1 MNQLTFDESYE
12 IYRSR
17 IERYF
22 QAQFKYT
29 LHDAEDLTAE
39 VFIILYQKWNEFD
52 SHEKSAISKF
62 LYKTATNKAT
72 EFQRKQRN
80 QPTICDLDDVP
91 EENLAQPTKDLDHEE
106 ENQKYKHYIDQIKAV
121 LSPQERIIFEYMIDN
136 DCDAHRAA
144 QEFNTNVVNVRV
156 RWCRIR
162 KKITQLL
169 PNIFSN

>member
-39 VFIILYQKWNEFD
+39 VFIVLYQRWNEFD
-52 SHEKSAISKF
+52 SHEKSAISAF
-62 LYKTATNKAT
+62 LYKTATNMAM

-80 QPTICDLDDVP
+80 QPTLCDLDDVP
-91 EENLAQPTKDLDHEE
+91 EENLAQPPKHLDQEE
-106 ENQKYKHYIDQIKAV
+106 ETSKYKYYIDQIKAI
-121 LSPQERIIFEYMIDN
+121 LSPKERITFQYMIDN

-162 KKITQLL
+162 KKIEQML
-169 PNIFSN
+169 PNIFRN